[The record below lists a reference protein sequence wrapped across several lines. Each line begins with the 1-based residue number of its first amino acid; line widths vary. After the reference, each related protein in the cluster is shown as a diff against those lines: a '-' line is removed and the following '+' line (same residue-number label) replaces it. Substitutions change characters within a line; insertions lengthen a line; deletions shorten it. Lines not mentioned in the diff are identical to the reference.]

1 MNILIL
7 CRSIRRETLCLF
19 QSAAGADGKVAAVG
33 TDPFADVIYDADSWY
48 LLPPDPVWAYQ
59 EAVLNICR
67 SEAID
72 CVVVL
77 QPQDQSVVHALR
89 GEVAA
94 LCATAEELRRC
105 FPGRTELMEAYC
117 AETAVKK
124 RPLAR
129 RLYRTI
135 VRLLPQSFKTWVT
148 LRPDYLT
155 TYQENK
161 RKIRSADRQIVYL
174 LDTPNHDN
182 LGDHAIAWAQRKFIE
197 RALPDAMILELPIE
211 LVDMHLSFIRKHI
224 RPGDLLCMIGGG
236 NFGDAYVMHE
246 CSKRKVCR
254 MFPDNRVIIF
264 PQTISYSDTSTGHR
278 ELELTQA
285 ALRPHRKLTITARDE
300 ISHRRAK
307 QWFPEAECI
316 LTPDI
321 VLSLPPVK
329 AAVPR
334 KGILCCLRRDLERN
348 DSVWAGD
355 VVTRLAAGGYSFA
368 MSDTAGEGRVSQADR
383 PRELERKWREFCG
396 AELVITD
403 RLHGMIFACITATPC
418 IVLDNYNHKIR
429 NFYRSWLSDVP
440 NIRFAEQVEDILPL
454 TRELLEQGSIP
465 WNAGQLAEKY
475 APLLDAL
482 RKDSPHE

>member
-19 QSAAGADGKVAAVG
+19 QSAAGAEGKVVVVAA
-33 TDPFADVIYDADSWY
+33 DPFANIIYEADKWY
-48 LLPPDPVWAYQ
+48 LLPLDSDHLYAG
-59 EAVLNICR
+59 AVLDICR
-67 SEAID
+67 AEAID
-72 CVVVL
+72 CAVALEQRYHSVL
-77 QPQDQSVVHALR
+77 TECKGVI
-89 GEVAA
+89 AA
-94 LCATAEELRRC
+94 LCNSEEEIQGC
-105 FPGRTELMEAYC
+105 FPGQPELIEAYRTET
-117 AETAVKK
+117 AEIKLPPV
-124 RPLAR
+124 R
-129 RLYRTI
+129 RLYRAI

-161 RKIRSADRQIVYL
+161 RRIRSADRQIVYL
-174 LDTPNHDN
+174 LDTPKHDN

-224 RPGDLLCMIGGG
+224 RPGDLLCMVGGG

-246 CSKRKVCR
+246 YSKRKVCR

-264 PQTISYSDTSTGHR
+264 PQTISYSDTPQGHR

-403 RLHGMIFACITATPC
+403 RLHGMIFACITSTPC

-429 NFYRSWLSDVP
+429 NFYRSWLSDIP
-440 NIRFAEQVEDILPL
+440 YIRFAEQAEELLPL
-454 TRELLEQGSIP
+454 TRELLELG
-465 WNAGQLAEKY
+465 NASWDPGLLAEKY
-475 APLLDAL
+475 APLLAAL